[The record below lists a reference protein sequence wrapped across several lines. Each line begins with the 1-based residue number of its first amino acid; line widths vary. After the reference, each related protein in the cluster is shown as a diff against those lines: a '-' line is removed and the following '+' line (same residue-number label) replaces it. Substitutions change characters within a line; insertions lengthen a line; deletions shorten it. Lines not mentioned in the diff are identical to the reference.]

1 MTATEEVEKVYG
13 VLGTDGG
20 RRPMS
25 ETPAGGAPAAAPP
38 MPRPP
43 GSVVPRRPRAP
54 DQRGE
59 ELEPES
65 TPEQISRRKFS
76 WRGLTIFFL
85 ALGGCSVK
93 FFFPRT
99 LTEPK
104 TKFPIG
110 RIDDYGFGVDDR
122 LQQKYRIWVCRDTQ
136 RLYVILRSAR
146 TSAARRT
153 GSRRRTVQVSVPRVG
168 LRLRRHQLEGPAPK
182 PMQRC
187 HVELAPDGQIIVDKL
202 VVFDEADHGFDKP
215 GAYLPLS

>member
-1 MTATEEVEKVYG
+1 
-13 VLGTDGG
+13 
-20 RRPMS
+20 
-25 ETPAGGAPAAAPP
+25 

-93 FFFPRT
+93 FFFPRNAHRA
-99 LTEPK
+99 EDEVP
-104 TKFPIG
+104 
-110 RIDDYGFGVDDR
+110 DR
-122 LQQKYRIWVCRDTQ
+122 PHR
-136 RLYVILRSAR
+136 RLRVRPSTTASSRSTVSGSAATRSGSTSSWRSAR

-153 GSRRRTVQVSVPRVG
+153 GSRRRTSSSVRARVG
-168 LRLRRHQLEGPAPK
+168 YDSGGINFEGPAPK